1 MRHLQAHEMVLL
13 QPSLTGL
20 ISSSGTAPIPPTL
33 HSPKPSQHGLPQN
46 RGIFWE
52 QQCAQRD
59 HPKAQYRQDPD
70 QTAEDKES
78 YNRDAQPSRTRPPQP
93 SSGPLREG
101 RQLCEQ
107 AHQSILF
114 KMAGRL
120 TILLCIGSSLR
131 GGTDPESF
139 EKVEKVGKLNEL
151 PVNHSPDFAPV
162 IEPTLRVGIEAMLAA
177 ASVWLVGEDAK
188 A

>member
-1 MRHLQAHEMVLL
+1 
-13 QPSLTGL
+13 
-20 ISSSGTAPIPPTL
+20 
-33 HSPKPSQHGLPQN
+33 
-46 RGIFWE
+46 
-52 QQCAQRD
+52 
-59 HPKAQYRQDPD
+59 
-70 QTAEDKES
+70 
-78 YNRDAQPSRTRPPQP
+78 
-93 SSGPLREG
+93 
-101 RQLCEQ
+101 
-107 AHQSILF
+107 
-114 KMAGRL
+114 MAGRL